1 MEQNE
6 QNLEMGIFGDTEM
19 ELNLGETL
27 EDMTELTTTEE
38 TSEETTTE
46 ETTTV
51 EESTTPDEDVNPED
65 VVGEEGDNEGS
76 GDDTTSPNL
85 YSSFA
90 STLQEKG
97 VLPSLD
103 LDKTDIKDTDSLAT
117 VIKGE
122 IDVQVKQYLVNKLGE
137 EGFDALEK
145 GVSLAQYQEHTE
157 TVEALGGIT
166 DEKLTEDQEL
176 SKRVILQDYINQG
189 LTEVRAKKI
198 LQKTIDLGEEAILED
213 AQESIKSLRLY
224 EANRIEQEKVA
235 NKQRL
240 VDEAQHQEKIDN
252 DLKNAIYN
260 QKEFIK
266 GIEVNKTIQDRVYKS
281 ITEVVGESPQG
292 VMENKLMRD
301 RRENP
306 IEFDAKLYYLY
317 EITNEFEDFSKLTSK
332 AAAKAATDFE
342 KVLRQTRFAEAG
354 APTFTVDKDS
364 YEGIGSE
371 VVID

>member
-103 LDKTDIKDTDSLAT
+103 LKKTDIKDTDSLAT